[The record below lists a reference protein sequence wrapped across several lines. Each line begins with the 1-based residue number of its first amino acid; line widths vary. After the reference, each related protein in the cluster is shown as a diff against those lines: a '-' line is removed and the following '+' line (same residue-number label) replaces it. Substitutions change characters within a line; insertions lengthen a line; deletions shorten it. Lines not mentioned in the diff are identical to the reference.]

1 MFVALPVHNN
11 DCFSVC
17 NPTDKSQWPEGATA
31 LDILIVIIPACLLSC
46 LDLKPQ
52 ELLILQFIFC
62 YRISRVE
69 SLVEF
74 QPLAFLQWQF

>member
-1 MFVALPVHNN
+1 MFVALPVHIN

-17 NPTDKSQWPEGATA
+17 SQNDNPQWSEGAAA
-31 LDILIVIIPACLLSC
+31 LDILIVILSACLLRC
-46 LDLKPQ
+46 VDLKSQ
-52 ELLILQFIFC
+52 QLLISQFIFC

-74 QPLAFLQWQF
+74 QPHVFLQW